1 MKLNKKSK
9 GKFVGLSSFMAV
21 FMLLG
26 AAVLCPFDGNVVE
39 AATQSQKLRI
49 DFVLRQ
55 ALDSK
60 RLSIDFFLN
69 SNGGIDYDQIAKTL
83 GIDFYLMDYIG
94 ISGLQDVIKSETIT
108 PTVGGTEISGE
119 SSLTVATNNTN
130 GLIVKVSGEPEMV
143 NSANANAKIGA
154 TAGVTSVNALDMNT
168 WGYNLVA
175 TGDSNPNALKPV
187 STDGSTDSRT
197 FAAGEYELAL
207 KFGAKVNTG
216 VASGTYSSDVKV
228 EVAPNPTSTAYRM
241 AVIRSIDQ
249 TLEEYFQE
257 HPEERAK
264 YEEARAKKL
273 AEKEAEAVL

>member
-9 GKFVGLSSFMAV
+9 GKFVGLASFMAV
-21 FMLLG
+21 FALLG
-26 AAVLCPFDGNVVE
+26 TAVLCPFDGNVVE

-49 DFVLRQ
+49 DFVLRD
-55 ALDSK
+55 ALDSG
-60 RLSIDFFLN
+60 RISIDFFLT

-94 ISGLQDVIKSETIT
+94 ISGLGDVIKNDTIT
-108 PTVGGTEISGE
+108 PTAGGTGISGE

-130 GLIVKVSGEPEMV
+130 GLAVKVSGNPEMV
-143 NSANANAKIGA
+143 NSVNANAKIGA
-154 TAGVTSVNALDMNT
+154 TTGVTSANTLAVDT

-175 TGDSNPNALKPV
+175 AGDANADALKPV
-187 STDGSTDSRT
+187 KNAASADTRT
-197 FAAGEYELAL
+197 FAAGEHNLTL
-207 KFGAKVNTG
+207 KFGAKVSTG

-228 EVAPNPTSTAYRM
+228 EVAPNPTSTTNRM

-249 TLEEYFQE
+249 TIEEYFQE
-257 HPEERAK
+257 HPEERVK

-273 AEKEAEAVL
+273 AEKEAGAVL